1 MSLGSG
7 CGKVVSMKREDNM
20 KNTEEEKRLAHVTE
34 DGVHFHDPFTGQED
48 FIGPE

>member
-34 DGVHFHDPFTGQED
+34 DGVHFHDPLQVKK
-48 FIGPE
+48 IYWS